1 MTVVGLPSCNIDTD
15 RSAGIDRRTPAG
27 LTGRPPAFTPTD
39 TGAGFDTVDART
51 GVVAA
56 AAAATGDA
64 KAATNTLTVNAAV
77 AAKPQ
82 PPRRRIRRASTLAS
96 PDKPI
101 VTTLPPRPHK
111 PDKPRVYGDCEW
123 PRNAST

>member
-51 GVVAA
+51 GVDA
-56 AAAATGDA
+56 AAAATGDT
-64 KAATNTLTVNAAV
+64 KAATNTLTVNAVV
-77 AAKPQ
+77 AAKPR
-82 PPRRRIRRASTLAS
+82 PPRRHIRRALTLAS
-96 PDKPI
+96 PDIPI
-101 VTTLPPRPHK
+101 VTTPS
-111 PDKPRVYGDCEW
+111 
-123 PRNAST
+123 AQATQA